1 MNKNTHNPKYDYH
14 PETDDAPPG
23 IKWIIIVAA
32 IAFAIYLS
40 FVVV

>member
-1 MNKNTHNPKYDYH
+1 MKDTHNPKYDYN
-14 PETDDAPPG
+14 PETDEVSSK
-23 IKWIIIVAA
+23 IKWIIIIAA